1 MKMKSIPIYKIRKLF
16 FGKIFH
22 VVFLSCILLL
32 TMQAQSQ
39 SLFQYVDKPQL
50 NEKQQHFADAWIKYE
65 WVRSYK
71 YLTIDTKGFKSDML
85 TINLPDN
92 NAITVEQKELIERSG
107 GLFSWKGVFQK
118 PEGNA
123 DFVIHK
129 DMITA
134 RISTFKYV
142 YLIYPLTNGLHVIL
156 ECDNGNMPL
165 DESLSG
171 YKQMLEQGAKK
182 ATEKELNH
190 VDPEGNSAANK
201 SVLAGDCKVR
211 ILVMYNDA
219 AASNMADPIG
229 FVNSCID
236 ITNTAYN
243 NSGVSFNVELAVA
256 TQETYAG
263 ALNSAVDKV
272 RFHDNG
278 DGYLDNVFDLRTY
291 FDADMCVLILENLQ
305 SGICGEAYTVANSTY
320 NDPFCVVTRGCSVGN
335 LSFPHELGHLY
346 GCRHDPYVDNTN
358 TPYAYGHGYVY
369 LPSRWRTVMAYN
381 DKCAATSPFTNCTR
395 IPYFSNPSVSYNGNA
410 TGVSGTNN
418 NKAAL
423 EASRSNISSL
433 ETTLTNKTFVN
444 SYTFSSG
451 EQSDIIATSTV
462 TNSNS
467 FVYQSGSAGTWRSGG
482 SITMAPGFLA
492 SSGSSFRAFTDACNT
507 LRPTPTDNAIVARKP
522 IYIDNEDKTIQLQP
536 NPFVSNFRVSITTP
550 NETKAQINIFN
561 SMGIKMK
568 QIEKLGLTKGTNIVK
583 IDGSGFAKGVYLVEI
598 VTDNAKTV
606 KKIVKM

>member
-1 MKMKSIPIYKIRKLF
+1 MKNNHKIRKLF
-16 FGKIFH
+16 FPIVIPLVSF
-22 VVFLSCILLL
+22 VLL
-32 TMQAQSQ
+32 MVCSINGHSQ
-39 SLFQYVDKPQL
+39 SLFQYVDKPQMT
-50 NEKQQHFADAWIKYE
+50 EKQQHFADAWIKYE
-65 WVRSYK
+65 WVKSYK
-71 YLTIDTKGFKSDML
+71 YITIDNKAFASSVL
-85 TINLPDN
+85 NVNLPEN
-92 NAITVEQKELIERSG
+92 NNIQVEQNELIERAG
-107 GLFSWKGVFQK
+107 GILSWKGKFQK

-123 DFVIHK
+123 DFVVNS

-142 YLIYPLTNGLHVIL
+142 YLIYPLTNGLHVLL

-165 DESLSG
+165 DESISG
-171 YKQMLEQGAKK
+171 YKQMLDQAAKK
-182 ATEKELNH
+182 ASEKETGH
-190 VDPEGNSAANK
+190 FDPEATKDASK

-243 NSGVSFNVELAVA
+243 NSGLSFNVELAVA

-263 ALNSAVDKV
+263 ALNSSVDKV

-346 GCRHDPYVDNTN
+346 GCRHDPYVDNGS

-381 DKCAATSPFTNCTR
+381 DLCAATSPGTGCTR
-395 IPYFSNPSVSYNGNA
+395 IPYFSNPSVSYLGNA
-410 TGVSGTNN
+410 TGVGGANN

-423 EASRSNISSL
+423 EASRANISSL
-433 ETTLTNKTFVN
+433 ETTLSDKVFVN
-444 SYTFSSG
+444 SYTFTSG
-451 EQSDIIATSTV
+451 EQSDIIATSSV
-462 TNSNS
+462 TNSTT
-467 FVYQSGSAGTWRSGG
+467 FAYQSGSSGTWRSGG
-482 SITMAPGFLA
+482 SIIMAPGFVA
-492 SSGSSFRAFTDACNT
+492 SSGSKFRAFTDACAA
-507 LRPTPTDNAIVARKP
+507 LRPTVPTNNSIVAKQSL
-522 IYIDNEDKTIQLQP
+522 YLHNEDNRIQLQP
-536 NPFVSNFRVSITTP
+536 NPFVSAFTISFNSA

-561 SMGIKMK
+561 SMGVKMK
-568 QIEKLGLTKGTNIVK
+568 QIDKLGMIKGTNTIN
-583 IDGSGFAKGVYLVEI
+583 IDGSRFAKGVYLVEI
-598 VTDNAKTV
+598 VTDNTKTV
-606 KKIVKM
+606 KKAIKM